1 MRLAGMAFA
10 ALLIALPSAAGP
22 DAFVDGPRVPSFGKS
37 APVTAEALPAG
48 ATFKIAF
55 DVSTPSE
62 GDALSRQLDS
72 PARLLNMLALA
83 GVADENVAVAIVVHG
98 KAAMDLV
105 TDARRGSVNPNAP
118 LIAELVAA
126 GADIQLCGQ
135 TAVHYDIAPE
145 DLLPGV
151 RLSLS
156 AMTSHAQLQHEGYTL
171 NPF

>member
-1 MRLAGMAFA
+1 MRLAGIAFA
-10 ALLIALPSAAGP
+10 AFLIVLPSAAGP

-37 APVTAEALPAG
+37 APVAAEAFPAG

-62 GDALSRQLDS
+62 GEAVSRQLDS

-83 GVADENVAVAIVVHG
+83 GVPDDQAAVAIVVHG
-98 KAAMDLV
+98 KAALDLV
-105 TDARRGSVNPNAP
+105 TDARRGSPNPNAP

-135 TAVHYDIAPE
+135 TAVHYDIGPD

-151 RLSLS
+151 KLSLS
-156 AMTSHAQLQHEGYTL
+156 AMTSHAQLQEQGFSL